1 MTLTEI
7 LEERP
12 WGREYLYFDP
22 DLNETGVVYT
32 SNLEKFKFFLDAME
46 EVRANSK
53 EILTRYKLPDYKE
66 VIELLAVFKVTTL
79 RGPATLEQQEI
90 FFDMLSAHIRSETE
104 EGKSLDDIFEDKDAI
119 ALARLYQVTD
129 PEWNEKY
136 MTWILYELGAISK
149 EKGPDVFG
157 ANNSAF
163 QTYDFL
169 KQVSDGKWRPQMDFT
184 E

>member
-1 MTLTEI
+1 MTLTEL

-12 WGREYLYFDP
+12 WAREYLYFDP
-22 DLNETGVVYT
+22 DLNETGVVYAA
-32 SNLEKFKFFLDAME
+32 NLEKFAFFLDAME
-46 EVRANSK
+46 DVRANSR

-79 RGPATLEQQEI
+79 RGPATLEQQEL
-90 FFDMLSAHIRSETE
+90 FFDMLSAHIKTETDKGRTRE
-104 EGKSLDDIFEDKDAI
+104 DIFEDKDAI
-119 ALARLYQVTD
+119 ALARLYQVSD
-129 PEWNEKY
+129 PEWSAKY
-136 MTWILYELGAISK
+136 LTWILFELGAISK

-157 ANNSAF
+157 ANASAF

-169 KQVSDGKWRPQMDFT
+169 KEASNGKWRPQMQFS